1 MIYVYVAKL
10 PLTESAEALSNI
22 ERQAEINSISNE
34 RVRREKYYV
43 WRLLEYAMRQSL
55 GIDPA
60 EVEFKKDTSG
70 KWTCDACEFSLS
82 HSGDALAV
90 AISKEPVGVDIERE
104 RIKRPDAMADF
115 ILTANERREYE
126 NILNEAKE
134 KYLIRKWCEKES
146 AFKLQN
152 KASFKPAQ
160 IETAE
165 FFSTVTET
173 ELLFEKYILA
183 VSSKSKDTVKIFSGV
198 TF

>member
-126 NILNEAKE
+126 NISNEAKE
-134 KYLIRKWCEKES
+134 KYLIYKWCEKES

-173 ELLFEKYILA
+173 ELLSEKYILA
-183 VSSKSKDTVKIFSGV
+183 VSSKSEDTVKVFNGI

>member
-22 ERQAEINSISNE
+22 ERQAEISSISNE

-82 HSGDALAV
+82 HSGDAIAV

>member
-82 HSGDALAV
+82 HSGDAIAV

-104 RIKRPDAMADF
+104 RIKRPDAMANF

>member
-22 ERQAEINSISNE
+22 ERQAEINAISNE

-126 NILNEAKE
+126 NISNEAKE
-134 KYLIRKWCEKES
+134 KYLIYKWCEKES

-173 ELLFEKYILA
+173 ELLLEKYILA
-183 VSSKSKDTVKIFSGV
+183 VSSKSEDTVKVFNGI

>member
-126 NILNEAKE
+126 NISNEAKE
-134 KYLIRKWCEKES
+134 KYLIYKWCEKES

-173 ELLFEKYILA
+173 ELLSEKYILA

>member
-10 PLTESAEALSNI
+10 PPTESAEALSNI
-22 ERQAEINSISNE
+22 ERQAEIDAISNE

-60 EVEFKKDTSG
+60 EVLFKKSANG
-70 KWTCDACEFSLS
+70 KWTCEVCEFSLS

-90 AISKEPVGVDIERE
+90 VISKEPVGVDIERE
-104 RIKRPDAMADF
+104 RIKRPDAMANF

-126 NILNEAKE
+126 NISNEARE

-146 AFKLQN
+146 AFKLQG
-152 KASFKPAQ
+152 KESFKPSE

-173 ELLFEKYILA
+173 ELLSEKYILA

>member
-55 GIDPA
+55 GIDPT
-60 EVEFKKDTSG
+60 EVEFKKGTSG

-126 NILNEAKE
+126 NISNEAKE
-134 KYLIRKWCEKES
+134 KYLIYKWCEKES

-183 VSSKSKDTVKIFSGV
+183 VSSKSEDTVKIFSGV

>member
-22 ERQAEINSISNE
+22 ERQAEIDAISNE

-60 EVEFKKDTSG
+60 EAVFKKSANG
-70 KWTCDACEFSLS
+70 KWTCEACEFSLS

-104 RIKRPDAMADF
+104 RIKRPDAMANF

-126 NILNEAKE
+126 NISNEARE

-146 AFKLQN
+146 AFKLQG
-152 KASFKPAQ
+152 KESFKPSE

-173 ELLFEKYILA
+173 ELLLEKYILA

>member
-43 WRLLEYAMRQSL
+43 WRLFEYAMRQSL

-60 EVEFKKDTSG
+60 EVEFKKGTSG